1 MAGDTVA
8 NGAANG
14 EANGGAKAKP
24 GWGTLLR
31 SLRNPKSGYMVL
43 FGFAQGLPP
52 ALFLGTLYAWLSEA
66 EVDLETMGVFSLV
79 GLAYSF
85 QFLWSPL
92 LDKVDLPGLR
102 RLGKRK
108 QWIVP
113 MQLVIGVAL
122 VVMSTLDP
130 KNALA
135 WFSLLA
141 AIGAFASATQDI
153 AINAWRI
160 DVADEEATID
170 ILSTLNQMGF
180 RLASLAGGAIGLIMA
195 ERHGWP
201 FMYVVFGGVMLVICA
216 AGLFAPD
223 ARVSGDRAANAAAN
237 RDEVAELFNV
247 GEVNEQVRNRALLT
261 VGLLWAWAITII
273 VIFMVRSMTGTAP
286 ITPTWHVPLF
296 GSDATFNVSWL
307 LGMLESGESGRPDPT
322 DFTTIFGPLIVL
334 ATVVLPALVAA
345 WVVKQARDKT
355 NVILASSGS
364 EAKPQVRFTDH
375 LYRALVMPLVEL
387 VGRMGWSLMLVLA
400 LVLTYRITD
409 SVWGVF
415 AYPFYLGELGF
426 TGEDVAFA
434 SKILGI
440 FAILIGLALGGWLI
454 TVFGRMFMLT
464 FGAAIAAATNLLYA
478 DLALGGA
485 TMQAASDAIGF
496 TWLVNTTANGLA
508 PLFFVAAP
516 PSEGLA
522 RLSFT
527 IFWENLAIGIA
538 GAAYIA
544 WLSSIVAKRYAAVQ
558 FALLASLTLLI
569 GTLGR
574 GALGQMIEVRGYHYV
589 FIFTA
594 LLGVLAVVLCVM
606 EWMRE
611 AKAGRDSGVVTPD
624 PVLAA

>member
-1 MAGDTVA
+1 MAEA
-8 NGAANG
+8 EAA
-14 EANGGAKAKP
+14 EPKKKP
-24 GWGTLLR
+24 GWGTLFR
-31 SLRNPKSGYMVL
+31 SLRHPKSGYMLL

-79 GLAYSF
+79 GLAYAF

-92 LDKVDLPGLR
+92 LDKVDIPGLR

-108 QWIVP
+108 QWIAP
-113 MQLVIGVAL
+113 MQLVIGAAL
-122 VVMSTLDP
+122 VVMSYLDP

-160 DVADEEATID
+160 DVADEVATID
-170 ILSTLNQMGF
+170 ILSTITQMGF
-180 RLASLAGGAIGLIMA
+180 RLASLVGGAIGLIMA

-201 FMYVVFGGVMLVICA
+201 FVYVMFGGFMLAIGI

-223 ARVSGDRAANAAAN
+223 AHVSDDRAANAAVN
-237 RDEVAELFNV
+237 RDEVAELYNV
-247 GEVNEQVRNRALLT
+247 GEVTEKVRNRALLA
-261 VGLLWAWAITII
+261 VGLLWAWAIGT
-273 VIFMVRSMTGTAP
+273 VVVFMIRSMTASP
-286 ITPTWHVPLF
+286 E
-296 GSDATFNVSWL
+296 N
-307 LGMLESGESGRPDPT
+307 RPDVT
-322 DFTTIFGPLIVL
+322 EFTTGFGPLIII
-334 ATVVLPALVAA
+334 ATIVLPAFIAA
-345 WVVKQARDKT
+345 WVVKQQRDGT
-355 NVILASSGS
+355 NVITAPP
-364 EAKPQVRFTDH
+364 EAGHAVKFTDH
-375 LYRALVMPLVEL
+375 LYRALVLPLVEF
-387 VGRMGWSLMLVLA
+387 VGRMGWALMLVLA

-415 AYPFYLGELGF
+415 AYPFYLGELGY

-440 FAILIGLALGGWLI
+440 IAILLGLAIGGWLI

-464 FGAAIAAATNLLYA
+464 LGAILAAATNLLYA
-478 DLALGGA
+478 NLAVGGA
-485 TMQAASDAIGF
+485 AMQAGSDAIGF
-496 TWLVNTTANGLA
+496 TWLVETMSNGLA

-522 RLSFT
+522 RLAFT
-527 IFWENLAIGIA
+527 IFWENFAIGIA

-544 WLSSIVAKRYAAVQ
+544 WLSSIVAKKYAAVQ

-574 GALGQMIEVRGYHYV
+574 GALGQMIEERGYYYV

-594 LLGVLAVVLCVM
+594 LIGVVAVVLCVL
-606 EWMRE
+606 EWIRE
-611 AKAGRDSGVVTPD
+611 TRLGRASGVD
-624 PVLAA
+624 PVALATV

>member
-1 MAGDTVA
+1 MAEAEVA
-8 NGAANG
+8 
-14 EANGGAKAKP
+14 EPKKKP
-24 GWGTLLR
+24 GWGTLFR
-31 SLRNPKSGYMVL
+31 SLRNPKSGYMLL

-79 GLAYSF
+79 GLAYAF

-92 LDKVDLPGLR
+92 LDKVDIPGLR

-108 QWIVP
+108 QWIAP
-113 MQLVIGVAL
+113 MQLVVGIAL
-122 VVMSTLDP
+122 VVMSYLDP

-160 DVADEEATID
+160 DVADEVATID
-170 ILSTLNQMGF
+170 ILSTITQMGF
-180 RLASLAGGAIGLIMA
+180 RLASLVGGAIGLIMA

-201 FMYVVFGGVMLVICA
+201 FVYVMFGGFMLAIGI

-223 ARVSGDRAANAAAN
+223 ARVSGDRAANAAVN
-237 RDEVAELFNV
+237 RDEVAELYDV
-247 GEVNEQVRNRALLT
+247 GEVTEKVRNRALLA
-261 VGLLWAWAITII
+261 VGLLWAWAIGT
-273 VIFMVRSMTGTAP
+273 VVVFMVRSMTASP
-286 ITPTWHVPLF
+286 E
-296 GSDATFNVSWL
+296 N
-307 LGMLESGESGRPDPT
+307 RPDVT
-322 DFTTIFGPLIVL
+322 EFTTGFGPLIII
-334 ATVVLPALVAA
+334 ATIVLPAFIAA
-345 WVVKQARDKT
+345 WVVKQQRDGE
-355 NVILASSGS
+355 NVITSPS
-364 EAKPQVRFTDH
+364 EAGHAVKFTDH
-375 LYRALVMPLVEL
+375 LYRALVLPLVEF
-387 VGRMGWSLMLVLA
+387 VARMGWALMLVLA

-409 SVWGVF
+409 SIWGVF
-415 AYPFYLGELGF
+415 AYPFYLGELGY

-440 FAILIGLALGGWLI
+440 FAILLGLAIGGWLI

-464 FGAAIAAATNLLYA
+464 LGAILAAATNLLYA
-478 DLALGGA
+478 NLAAGGA
-485 TMQAASDAIGF
+485 VMQAGSDAIGF
-496 TWLVNTTANGLA
+496 TWLVETMSNGLA

-522 RLSFT
+522 RLAFT
-527 IFWENLAIGIA
+527 IFWENFAIGIA

-544 WLSSIVAKRYAAVQ
+544 WLSSIVAKKYAAVQ

-574 GALGQMIEVRGYHYV
+574 GALGQMIEERGYYYV

-594 LLGVLAVVLCVM
+594 LIGVVAVVLCVL
-606 EWMRE
+606 EWIRVVRQ
-611 AKAGRDSGVVTPD
+611 GRASGVD
-624 PVLAA
+624 PIALATA

>member
-1 MAGDTVA
+1 MAEAEVA
-8 NGAANG
+8 
-14 EANGGAKAKP
+14 EPKKKP
-24 GWGTLLR
+24 GWGTLFR
-31 SLRNPKSGYMVL
+31 SLRNPKSGYMLL

-79 GLAYSF
+79 GLAYAF

-92 LDKVDLPGLR
+92 LDKVDIPGLR

-108 QWIVP
+108 QWIAP
-113 MQLVIGVAL
+113 MQLVVGIAL
-122 VVMSTLDP
+122 VVMSYLDP

-160 DVADEEATID
+160 DVADEVATID
-170 ILSTLNQMGF
+170 ILSTITQMGF
-180 RLASLAGGAIGLIMA
+180 RLASLVGGAIGLIMA

-201 FMYVVFGGVMLVICA
+201 FVYVMFGGFMLAIGI

-223 ARVSGDRAANAAAN
+223 ARVSGDRAANAAVN
-237 RDEVAELFNV
+237 RDEVAELYDV
-247 GEVNEQVRNRALLT
+247 GEVTEKVRNRALLA
-261 VGLLWAWAITII
+261 VGLLWAWAIGT
-273 VIFMVRSMTGTAP
+273 VVVFMVRSMTASP
-286 ITPTWHVPLF
+286 E
-296 GSDATFNVSWL
+296 N
-307 LGMLESGESGRPDPT
+307 RPDVT
-322 DFTTIFGPLIVL
+322 EFTTGFGPLIII
-334 ATVVLPALVAA
+334 ATIVLPAFIAA
-345 WVVKQARDKT
+345 WVVKQQRDGE
-355 NVILASSGS
+355 NVITSPS
-364 EAKPQVRFTDH
+364 EAGHAVKFTDH
-375 LYRALVMPLVEL
+375 LYRALVLPLVEF
-387 VGRMGWSLMLVLA
+387 VARMGWALMLVLA

-409 SVWGVF
+409 SIWGVF
-415 AYPFYLGELGF
+415 AYPFYLGELGY

-440 FAILIGLALGGWLI
+440 FAILLGLAIGGWLI

-464 FGAAIAAATNLLYA
+464 LGAILAAATNLLYA
-478 DLALGGA
+478 NLAAGGA
-485 TMQAASDAIGF
+485 AMQAGSDAIGF
-496 TWLVNTTANGLA
+496 TWLVETMSNGLA

-522 RLSFT
+522 RLAFT
-527 IFWENLAIGIA
+527 IFWENFAIGIA

-544 WLSSIVAKRYAAVQ
+544 WLSSIVAKKYAAVQ

-574 GALGQMIEVRGYHYV
+574 GALGQMIEERGYYYV

-594 LLGVLAVVLCVM
+594 LIGVVAVVLCVL
-606 EWMRE
+606 EWIRVVRQ
-611 AKAGRDSGVVTPD
+611 GRASGVD
-624 PVLAA
+624 PIALATA

>member
-1 MAGDTVA
+1 MAGDMD
-8 NGAANG
+8 
-14 EANGGAKAKP
+14 AKVKP
-24 GWGTLLR
+24 GWGTLFRALR
-31 SLRNPKSGYMVL
+31 SPKAGFMLV

-79 GLAYSF
+79 GLAYAF

-92 LDKVDLPGLR
+92 LDKVDIPVLR

-108 QWIVP
+108 QWIAP
-113 MQLVIGVAL
+113 MQLVIGIAL
-122 VVMSTLDP
+122 VVMSFLDP

-160 DVADEEATID
+160 DVADKVATID
-170 ILSTLNQMGF
+170 ILSTITQMGF
-180 RLASLAGGAIGLIMA
+180 RLASLVGGAIGLIMA
-195 ERHGWP
+195 ERNGWP
-201 FMYVVFGGVMLVICA
+201 FVYVMFGGFMLAIGI

-223 ARVSGDRAANAAAN
+223 ADVNEDRAANAAAN
-237 RDEVAELFNV
+237 HDEVAELYNV
-247 GEVNEQVRNRALLT
+247 GEVTEAVRGKALLG
-261 VGLLWAWAITII
+261 VGLLWAWAIGT
-273 VIFMVRSMTGTAP
+273 VVVFMVRSMT
-286 ITPTWHVPLF
+286 
-296 GSDATFNVSWL
+296 
-307 LGMLESGESGRPDPT
+307 ESPETRPDVT
-322 DFTTIFGPLIVL
+322 IFTTTYGPLIVL
-334 ATVVLPALVAA
+334 ATIVLPAFIAA
-345 WVVKQARDKT
+345 WVVKQKRDGA
-355 NVILASSGS
+355 NVIIAVAGGG
-364 EAKPQVRFTDH
+364 AGYTVKFTDH
-375 LYRALVMPLVEL
+375 LYRALVLPLVEF
-387 VGRMGWSLMLVLA
+387 VSRMGWSLMLVLA

-415 AYPFYLGELGF
+415 AYPFYLKELGF
-426 TGEDVAFA
+426 TGEEVAFA

-454 TVFGRMFMLT
+454 TVLGRMFMLT
-464 FGAAIAAATNLLYA
+464 LGAIIAAATNLLYA

-485 TMQAASDAIGF
+485 AMQAASDAIGF
-496 TWLVNTTANGLA
+496 TWLVNVTANGLA

-522 RLSFT
+522 RLAFT

-574 GALGQMIEVRGYHYV
+574 GALGQMIEDCGYYYV

-594 LLGVLAVVLCVM
+594 LIGVVAVVLCAL
-606 EWMRE
+606 EWWRQ
-611 AKAGRDSGVVTPD
+611 ARAGAASGVVQPD
-624 PVLAA
+624 PALAT

>member
-1 MAGDTVA
+1 MAEAVA
-8 NGAANG
+8 EKKKSAW
-14 EANGGAKAKP
+14 KALGLALTNKKT
-24 GWGTLLR
+24 GF
-31 SLRNPKSGYMVL
+31 MVL

-79 GLAYSF
+79 GLAYAF

-92 LDKVDLPGLR
+92 LDKVDIPGLR

-108 QWIVP
+108 QWIAP
-113 MQLVIGVAL
+113 MQLIVGIAL
-122 VVMSTLDP
+122 VVMSYLDP

-160 DVADEEATID
+160 DVADEEATLD
-170 ILSTLNQMGF
+170 ILSTVTQMGF
-180 RLASLAGGAIGLIMA
+180 RLASLVGGAIGLIMA
-195 ERHGWP
+195 DRYGWP
-201 FMYVVFGGVMLVICA
+201 FVYVMFGGFMLFIGI

-223 ARVSGDRAANAAAN
+223 AHVSEDRVANAAAN
-237 RDEVAELFNV
+237 RDEVAELYNE
-247 GEVNEQVRNRALLT
+247 GEVTEKVRNRALLA
-261 VGLLWAWAITII
+261 VGLLWAWAIGT
-273 VIFMVRSMTGTAP
+273 VVVFMVRSMTS
-286 ITPTWHVPLF
+286 TPE
-296 GSDATFNVSWL
+296 N
-307 LGMLESGESGRPDPT
+307 RPDVT
-322 DFTTIFGPLIVL
+322 EFTTTYGPLIII
-334 ATVVLPALVAA
+334 ATIVLPAFIAA
-345 WVVKQARDKT
+345 WVVKQKREGR
-355 NVILASSGS
+355 NVIHASS
-364 EAKPQVRFTDH
+364 EAGVGHEVKFTDH
-375 LYRALVMPLVEL
+375 LYRALVLPLVEF
-387 VGRMGWSLMLVLA
+387 VNRMGWSLMLVLA

-415 AYPFYLGELGF
+415 AYPFYLGELGY

-440 FAILIGLALGGWLI
+440 IAILLGLALGGWLI

-464 FGAAIAAATNLLYA
+464 LGAIIAAATNLLYA
-478 DLALGGA
+478 NLAVGGA
-485 TMQAASDAIGF
+485 AMQAGSDAIGF
-496 TWLVNTTANGLA
+496 TWLVDTVAGWLG

-522 RLSFT
+522 KLAFT

-574 GALGQMIEVRGYHYV
+574 GALGQMIETRGYYDV

-594 LLGVLAVVLCVM
+594 LIGVVAVVLCAM
-606 EWMRE
+606 EWIRE
-611 AKAGRDSGVVTPD
+611 ARAGKDSGVVQPD
-624 PVLAA
+624 AALAAG